1 MTQMTDSNRSARIQA
16 LEEEVRARA
25 VDDQVSDDFDDDL
38 REAFL
43 EQVLAF
49 EDAPQ
54 TTLRKR
60 LGDVPGDLWKLIA
73 RLGERNIVLEYT
85 NHLADDALLAFLHE
99 LLEEPIAFPDLPG
112 LVMHVDVIG
121 TGSDEDIETYLRYYA
136 SEEDRDDWQRQFPEH
151 PMPPRQVP
159 PFDRDRFLPKAHE
172 EVMS

>member
-1 MTQMTDSNRSARIQA
+1 MTDSNRSARIQE

-25 VDDQVSDDFDDDL
+25 VDYRISDDFDDRM

-49 EDAPQ
+49 EDAPRA
-54 TTLRKR
+54 TLRER

-73 RLGERNIVLEYT
+73 RLAEMNIVLEYT
-85 NHLADDALLAFLHE
+85 NHLDDDSLMAYLLEF
-99 LLEEPIAFPDLPG
+99 LEEPVAFPDLPG

-121 TGSDEDIETYLRYYA
+121 TGSDEDIATYLRYYA
-136 SEEDRDDWQRQFPEH
+136 SDDDREDWQRQFPEYA
-151 PMPPRQVP
+151 MPPRAVP

-172 EVMS
+172 EVAF